1 MPDVPF
7 PITTIGAELL
17 LLPILLRAEVSPDKS
32 GLCCWAPDLVPEP
45 WFCAVDRRKFPF
57 RGLPPNVGLT
67 GLYTCS
73 VARAGVAEAASP
85 RQQANANLDIR
96 MKNTLSKTDYAT
108 TIRQTVHFLHSGIQ
122 HIKSK
127 RASPNE
133 LTRNILYAITI
144 SRASPL

>member
-108 TIRQTVHFLHSGIQ
+108 TIRQTVHLLHSSIQ

-127 RASPNE
+127 RASLNE
-133 LTRNILYAITI
+133 LTKNILYAITI